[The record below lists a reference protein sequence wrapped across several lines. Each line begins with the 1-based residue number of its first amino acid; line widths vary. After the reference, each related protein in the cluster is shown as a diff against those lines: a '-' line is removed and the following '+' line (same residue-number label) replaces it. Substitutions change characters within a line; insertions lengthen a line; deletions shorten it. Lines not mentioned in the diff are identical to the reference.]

1 MPEHDNTPPF
11 SNRRARACTAGVR
24 ETRANNSLVAVIEA
38 SCAKRGQSRSQ
49 RVRRQDGFLVFE
61 NVEGHIVGNGESV
74 RLHGEQPE
82 TGRFLVL
89 TSQRT
94 IHQSPNVVRYQMNA
108 FVIAVGSY
116 VQPLTAASALQVGE
130 KIGPVTADLGAT
142 NVRCRSRRI
151 T

>member
-1 MPEHDNTPPF
+1 MGRPGKSWRSNAAKNGCADWAMPEHDNTPPF

-74 RLHGEQPE
+74 RWHGEQPGIPWFRAVAAFGGWA
-82 TGRFLVL
+82 TFTFPVGSATARSRIPRL
-89 TSQRT
+89 TSRT
-94 IHQSPNVVRYQMNA
+94 
-108 FVIAVGSY
+108 
-116 VQPLTAASALQVGE
+116 
-130 KIGPVTADLGAT
+130 
-142 NVRCRSRRI
+142 
-151 T
+151 